1 MSTFAEKLIPT
12 SYLEQEK
19 AEWEQVLADA
29 HNGEFENNED
39 AIADATEEIAKYNE
53 VLARRQR
60 K

>member
-1 MSTFAEKLIPT
+1 MSTFAEELVPT

-29 HNGEFENNED
+29 RNGEFENNEE
-39 AIADATEEIAKYNE
+39 AIADATEEIEKYSKA
-53 VLARRQR
+53 LARRQS